1 MLQTES
7 AVEERCLL
15 GVRKHTPSTGGKT
28 LCKADGGP
36 RKPKNPALWG
46 AGKLNVSEEFSSPN
60 SGWSAWRLD
69 D

>member
-15 GVRKHTPSTGGKT
+15 GVRKHTRATGGKDP
-28 LCKADGGP
+28 LQSRWGP
-36 RKPKNPALWG
+36 REPKNPALWG